1 MSKQTSEEITMEQ
14 LSERI
19 FRTSMAKTILA
30 NQNALAYNEVLSKTG
45 YYKRE
50 IKQHCKPLIAALIK
64 LESTEF
70 ERVERA
76 ESELVKFKGKG
87 VIDQAFEKSNKI
99 IHLLATMV
107 FVDYDDVELVLNALA
122 KDRNSI
128 IGIAKKIKT

>member
-1 MSKQTSEEITMEQ
+1 MTKQTSEELTMKE
-14 LSERI
+14 LSEMI

-50 IKQHCKPLIAALIK
+50 IKQHCKPLISALIK
-64 LESTEF
+64 LESAEF
-70 ERVERA
+70 ERVEQA
-76 ESELVKFKGKG
+76 ESQLAKFKGKG
-87 VIDQAFEKSNKI
+87 VIDQAFERSNKI

-107 FVDYDDVELVLNALA
+107 FVDYDDVELVLTALA